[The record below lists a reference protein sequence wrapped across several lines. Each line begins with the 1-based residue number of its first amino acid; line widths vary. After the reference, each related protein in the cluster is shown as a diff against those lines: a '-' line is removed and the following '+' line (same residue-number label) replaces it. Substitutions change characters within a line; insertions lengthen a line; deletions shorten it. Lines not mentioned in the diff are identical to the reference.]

1 MTSLTSS
8 KAPAKPETWVDL
20 VKTGLLALLAAI
32 FIRTVLVQPFRIP
45 SGSMQPTL
53 LVGDYIMVIKGSYG
67 YSRFSPPLFEFGPHG
82 RVMLPL
88 LSHKPERGDVV
99 VFRPPH
105 DIKTDYVKRLIGL
118 PGDRVQMRDGAL
130 FINGEAVERELIGA
144 QSFKDWDQAFPN
156 SKFEGVLGEVRAYRE
171 TLPNGV
177 NYVTFDRFDSDLD
190 NTAEFVVPQGHYF
203 MMGDD
208 RDKSDDSRLHVGMV
222 PFENFV
228 GKAQFVFISFEP
240 SSSLFRPW
248 TLFTD
253 FRPSRTFKG
262 LE

>member
-1 MTSLTSS
+1 MLSTSTAS
-8 KAPAKPETWVDL
+8 AKQESWIDL
-20 VKTGLLALLAAI
+20 IKTALLALLAAV

-53 LVGDYIMVIKGSYG
+53 LVGDYIMVTKGSYG

-82 RVMLPL
+82 RLMLPFV
-88 LSHKPERGDVV
+88 SAKPKRGDVV

-118 PGDRVQMRDGAL
+118 PGDRIQMRAGAL
-130 FINGEAVERELIGA
+130 FINGEPVQREAMGRQEFEDWA
-144 QSFKDWDQAFPN
+144 QSFP
-156 SKFEGVLGEVRAYRE
+156 SGKFVGQFSQVQPVRE
-171 TLPNGV
+171 TLPGGV
-177 NYVTFDRFDSDLD
+177 SYITFERRESDLD
-190 NTAEFVVPQGHYF
+190 ETRIFTVPAGHYF

-208 RDKSDDSRLHVGMV
+208 RDNSDDSRASVGFV
-222 PFENFV
+222 PFENLV
-228 GKAQFVFISFEP
+228 GKAQFVFVSFEP
-240 SSSLFRPW
+240 SSSLFQPW

-253 FRPSRTFKG
+253 FRPGRTFKG